1 MQMLRSVLQKLL
13 EFNVLSLIC
22 FLVILIVQLKI
33 VRSLQALLSL
43 MMYYGKQIEETRKMA
58 SGASYARPGSEVPP
72 GETGLYE
79 VLKE

>member
-1 MQMLRSVLQKLL
+1 MGFLRKII

-33 VRSLQALLSL
+33 LSSLRTIISLL
-43 MMYYGKQIEETRKMA
+43 MFYGKQIEETRKIA
-58 SGASYARPGSEVPP
+58 SGGLGTKYATDVPP
-72 GETGLYE
+72 HETGLYE

>member
-1 MQMLRSVLQKLL
+1 METLKSILQID
-13 EFNVLSLIC
+13 VLSLIC

-33 VRSLQALLSL
+33 LRSLRSLLSL
-43 MMYYGKQIEETRKMA
+43 TMFYGKQIEEVRKIA
-58 SGASYARPGSEVPP
+58 SGGATGRPSTEVPP